1 MRALST
7 PQINI
12 NNVNV
17 RIVPNSLR
25 YDGGEG
31 EVNVRAA
38 SGGGNQIESV
48 HTSNAETKIGKVM
61 FDVFLDTDLDGFI
74 AQWKENIGVNS
85 ISFSPGTGTLGLGTT
100 RLPFRSAWLK
110 PAGIMARIVLITW
123 SGLSMKR
130 KSTQRGIHTGIII
143 SIDIC

>member
-12 NNVNV
+12 NNVNI

-61 FDVFLDTDLDGFI
+61 FDVFLDTELDGFI
-74 AQWKENIGVNS
+74 AQWKENIGINS
-85 ISFSPGTGTLGLGTT
+85 ISFSESFNDGTSVTNSFDRMSLINNVE
-100 RLPFRSAWLK
+100 RNASADGVTSLEF
-110 PAGIMARIVLITW
+110 
-123 SGLSMKR
+123 SGDPM
-130 KSTQRGIHTGIII
+130 
-143 SIDIC
+143 SIQ

>member
-7 PQINI
+7 PQVSV
-12 NNVNV
+12 NNVNI

-38 SGGGNQIESV
+38 SGGGNNIESV

-61 FDVFLDTDLDGFI
+61 FDVYLDTELDSFI
-74 AQWKENIGVNS
+74 AQWKEDIGVNS
-85 ISFSPGTGTLGLGTT
+85 ISFSERFNDGTAVT
-100 RLPFRSAWLK
+100 RSFDRMSLMNAVERNASADGVTSLEFEGD
-110 PAGIMARIVLITW
+110 PMTI
-123 SGLSMKR
+123 
-130 KSTQRGIHTGIII
+130 Q
-143 SIDIC
+143 

>member
-7 PQINI
+7 PQVNI
-12 NNVNV
+12 NNVNL

-85 ISFSPGTGTLGLGTT
+85 ISFSESFNDGTSVTNSFDRMSLINAVE
-100 RLPFRSAWLK
+100 RNASADGVTSLEF
-110 PAGIMARIVLITW
+110 
-123 SGLSMKR
+123 SGDPM
-130 KSTQRGIHTGIII
+130 TIQ
-143 SIDIC
+143 